1 MDCVR
6 DEAARRVRTM
16 YRTSAHLYRDLRA
29 QVLAVDAARY
39 RLEHHRKTLGRRL
52 EWTPRWATGSQ
63 TSSLFRGEL
72 SSWASEPLVS
82 AELNGVPVALSA
94 QHGGPVQI
102 WDPAQQSCVATL
114 EGHTR
119 SVTAMDCVEVDGVTY
134 VVTASENGTIRVWD
148 LERTTELRRFTV
160 RDDEAARSAAERGMK
175 TLVAGL
181 ACTRLHGDVL
191 IVGCAPD
198 GSAWVRDLLSGE
210 VRRRLP
216 GLSSWK
222 SDLPVV
228 CLEAQETAMVFVRS
242 PAGVLRRWD
251 LETGE
256 WAHLEDLVDCMAVAI
271 SVQDGCTLVSL
282 GYRDG
287 RLQFRDP
294 TTDAVV
300 SSCRVGQGWVTAMA
314 FTELDGRAVMVVGY
328 ADGSMELRDQRGGRL
343 LARLNGH
350 AEWIHFI
357 AVGAGYEVVVLER

>member
-1 MDCVR
+1 
-6 DEAARRVRTM
+6 
-16 YRTSAHLYRDLRA
+16 
-29 QVLAVDAARY
+29 
-39 RLEHHRKTLGRRL
+39 
-52 EWTPRWATGSQ
+52 
-63 TSSLFRGEL
+63 
-72 SSWASEPLVS
+72 
-82 AELNGVPVALSA
+82 
-94 QHGGPVQI
+94 
-102 WDPAQQSCVATL
+102 
-114 EGHTR
+114 
-119 SVTAMDCVEVDGVTY
+119 MDCVEADGVTY

-216 GLSSWK
+216 GLSSWE

-228 CLEAQETAMVFVRS
+228 CLEAQETAMAFVRS

-256 WAHLEDLVDCMAVAI
+256 WAHLEDVVDCMAVAI

-314 FTELDGRAVMVVGY
+314 FTELDGLAVMVVGY

-350 AEWIHFI
+350 VEWIHFI
-357 AVGAGYEVVVLER
+357 AVTCVAGRPMVASSDSRGSVRLWALEEQSGGLEPSGHSSTVSAVACTVLNGAAVTLSVSHDHTGRVWDLASGRELLRLEGHTHWVAEVACVTVAGSPVALTSGHDNTVRVWDLEQGAETGRIEAQYSTP